1 MPSIGPSLPPHLTK
15 RKRDDN
21 DDDDNRS
28 ASSASSSPGPQ
39 LPSAPRPAS
48 SPDNA
53 PEKRRRVVAGPAPP
67 PAPLDEMPATAPN
80 ADENGESDESDD
92 SSDDGFGP
100 ALPTAADVPRVN
112 AAKNDDDEWGAV
124 RPQPGDGEREKKTQ
138 RDEWMMVPPK
148 QDDLAARLDPTKLR
162 ARGFQT
168 GKGARA
174 PNHGGGGDLGM
185 WLETPEQKRKRLE
198 NEVMGKGSSSGAGGA
213 SGERDA
219 RRKKDEETARR
230 LKKHEEKRKGES
242 LYDKHR
248 EKVGEK
254 EDDDPSKRAFDYQKD
269 MASGMRIDGTKR
281 KEMIRKAGDFSSK
294 FSGGSYL

>member
-1 MPSIGPSLPPHLTK
+1 MSSIGPSLPPHLAK

-21 DDDDNRS
+21 DDDDDRS
-28 ASSASSSPGPQ
+28 SSSSSASSSPGP
-39 LPSAPRPAS
+39 RPAS
-48 SPDNA
+48 SLDNNA
-53 PEKRRRVVAGPAPP
+53 EKRRRVVAGPAPP
-67 PAPLDEMPATAPN
+67 PAPLDEMPATAPG
-80 ADENGESDESDD
+80 GESDESSD
-92 SSDDGFGP
+92 SDSDDGFGP
-100 ALPTAADVPRVN
+100 ALPTAADVSRVN
-112 AAKNDDDEWGAV
+112 AAKKDDDEWSAV
-124 RPQPGDGEREKKTQ
+124 RPRPGDEDGKEKKAQ

-174 PNHGGGGDLGM
+174 PNHGGGGGDLGM
-185 WLETPEQKRKRLE
+185 WLETPEQKKKRLE
-198 NEVMGKGSSSGAGGA
+198 NEVMGKGGSSGGPGSAG
-213 SGERDA
+213 GERDA
-219 RRKKDEETARR
+219 RRKRDDETARR
-230 LKKHEEKRKGES
+230 LRKHEEKRKGES
-242 LYDKHR
+242 LYEKHR

-294 FSGGSYL
+294 FSGGSFL